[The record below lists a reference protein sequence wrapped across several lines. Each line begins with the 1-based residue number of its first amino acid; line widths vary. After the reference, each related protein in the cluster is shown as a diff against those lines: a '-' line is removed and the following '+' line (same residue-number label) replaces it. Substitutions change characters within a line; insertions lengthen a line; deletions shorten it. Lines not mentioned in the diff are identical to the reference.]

1 MENQSPARQLA
12 RFMARFD
19 PKIAAL
25 ARTARAKMRKRLPRA
40 VEMVYDNYNALV
52 IGFGPTE
59 RASEAIVS
67 IVVYPRWVSVCFI
80 QGAHLPDPQGVLEGG
95 GNQVR
100 HIRLD
105 DGAAV
110 LDTPAIRALLSEALE
125 FSGEPFDGKG
135 RLVIKAISAK
145 QRPRRAGKTYRS
157 RLG

>member
-1 MENQSPARQLA
+1 MSHGMNDKSPAQQLA
-12 RFMARFD
+12 RFIARFRPD
-19 PKIAAL
+19 IAAVT
-25 ARTARAKMRKRLPRA
+25 RTARAKMRKRLPRA

-67 IVVYPRWVSVCFI
+67 IVVYPRWVSVCFL
-80 QGAHLPDPQGVLEGG
+80 QGAHLPDPHGVLVGS

-105 DGAAV
+105 EGAAV
-110 LDTPAIRALLSEALE
+110 LDTPAIRALMSEALK

-145 QRPRRAGKTYRS
+145 QRPRRHEFT
-157 RLG
+157 